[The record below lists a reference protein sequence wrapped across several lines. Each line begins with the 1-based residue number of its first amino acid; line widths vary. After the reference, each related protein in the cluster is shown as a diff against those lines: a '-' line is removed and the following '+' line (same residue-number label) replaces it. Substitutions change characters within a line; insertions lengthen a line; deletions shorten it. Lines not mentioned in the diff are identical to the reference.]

1 MTTEL
6 CVCVCACVCF
16 PPYVYVY
23 CSNIQT
29 VGIVFVMV
37 GVGCV
42 YIAGPVTLKT
52 AVCADTHDTHCV
64 RWCLSQLVYSC
75 LCLVMY

>member
-1 MTTEL
+1 M
-6 CVCVCACVCF
+6 
-16 PPYVYVY
+16 YVY

-52 AVCADTHDTHCV
+52 AVCADTHDTQYKMLFV
-64 RWCLSQLVYSC
+64 SAIYT
-75 LCLVMY
+75 YI